1 MLLEPYGAAAGYDD
15 PLGLI
20 GACHRR
26 IEAKCELLQKLA
38 VHLTRHGCDDDAVLA
53 AAQVRKYF
61 NSAARHHHDDEETD
75 LFPLLAELDGG
86 SGALIE
92 RLRSE
97 HRRME
102 DAWRRLDLVLETVER
117 QAATQLPAVLIEE
130 FVELYIRHIAVE
142 DLELLPKARSVFGGP
157 QLAALA
163 DGMARRRGVVL
174 RPAGVG
180 TKG

>member
-26 IEAKCELLQKLA
+26 IEAKCGLLQKLA
-38 VHLTRHGCDDDAVLA
+38 AHLKQHGCDDDAVLA

-75 LFPLLAELDGG
+75 LFPLLAELDAG

-92 RLRSE
+92 RLQSE
-97 HRRME
+97 HRLME
-102 DAWRRLDLVLETVER
+102 DAWRRLDMVLEPVER
-117 QAATQLPAVLIEE
+117 QAVTQLPAELVEE

-142 DLELLPKARSVFGGP
+142 DCELLPKARSVLGASHI
-157 QLAALA
+157 AALA
-163 DGMARRRGVVL
+163 NSMAQRRGVVL
-174 RPAGVG
+174 RPVADP
-180 TKG
+180 KD